1 MNDPTAQP
9 IDIHEQ
15 RTWLIDHRAGTGF
28 TWSELAKRTGIPQGT
43 ISQFGSAKGYAGD
56 EQKVAEAVFRYR
68 QQLNQQASLTTD
80 LPEVP
85 GFFETQTSREL
96 TSLLAWAKRGRIV
109 CAATGAGIGKTQT
122 ARQFQACFPQV
133 FYASMKPS
141 SAGVNTMQIEVLKAM
156 GDRSPKGTPL
166 ALTQRIIE
174 IARGS
179 HLPLLIIDEAQH
191 LSEKA
196 VEEIRGWN
204 DEAGLGIALF
214 GNIKVLRRI
223 EGGGRDDAFAQLYS
237 RLSMR
242 MVRPLPLQADAIA
255 LAEAWQIFDSA
266 LTDQVVRIAMHPG
279 GLRGATMALEIAS
292 MIAAAERRP
301 LAVDDLRD
309 AWTQLSS
316 RGGAA

>member
-1 MNDPTAQP
+1 MNDPTSQP
-9 IDIHEQ
+9 IDIQEQ
-15 RTWLIDHRAGTGF
+15 RTWLIDHRTGTGF
-28 TWSELAKRTGIPQGT
+28 TWSELAKRIGIPQGT

-56 EQKVAEAVFRYR
+56 ETKVAEAVFRYR
-68 QQLNQQASLTTD
+68 QQLNQQASLSTD

-85 GFFETQTSREL
+85 GYFETQTSREL
-96 TSLLAWAKRGRIV
+96 TSLLAWAKRGKIV
-109 CAATGAGIGKTQT
+109 CAATGAGLGKTQT
-122 ARQFQACFPQV
+122 ARQFQACFPNV
-133 FYASMKPS
+133 YRAAMRPS
-141 SAGVNTMQIEVLKAM
+141 TAGVNTMQIEVLKAM
-156 GDRSPKGTPL
+156 GDRTPKGTPQ
-166 ALTQRIIE
+166 ALTQRILE
-174 IARGS
+174 LVRS
-179 HLPLLIIDEAQH
+179 MHLPLLIIDEAQH

-196 VEEIRGWN
+196 IEEIRGWN

-242 MVRPLPLQADAIA
+242 MVRALPLQADAIA
-255 LAEAWQIFDSA
+255 LAEAWKIFDPK
-266 LTDQVVRIAMHPG
+266 LVEQVVRISMNPG

-292 MIAAAERRP
+292 MIASTERRP